1 MTTIWQPA
9 PRPEWV
15 EALNAFGR
23 QLGSPAALV
32 SLDEESLL
40 ATARNATGLEDFA
53 DASEGE
59 DSPTSNWREGLRVFL
74 QSLDAEADLNLLGRI
89 MARNDI
95 VRALVNRLELHAT
108 LTRHPEIGDVPITS
122 PLLVVGTGRS
132 GTSLVHELLA
142 EDPRHRVAR
151 TWELL
156 HPCPPPERA
165 TYETDA
171 RIAVADQEYTFW
183 HLVAPEYRTM
193 HENGGDV
200 PNEDPLIDML
210 EFASDHLMGSYPTP
224 SYTRWLARIDPAP
237 VFRAHRRFLQTLQWR
252 CAGERWV
259 LKSPSYLAKL
269 PAFFAEYP
277 DAYVVLTHRDPL
289 VVLPSLV
296 SIMATLQWMHS
307 DTVDVHRIVKSAVH
321 GTAIAMD
328 LVMGWRE
335 DGTLPTDRIIDVR
348 FVDLVD
354 APLPTLRT
362 VLERAGSTLDHD
374 TETHMREYLDAKPR
388 ARHGRH
394 RYDFGATGLD
404 LDETR
409 ARFARYQSR
418 YDVPSE
424 G

>member
-1 MTTIWQPA
+1 MAWTPR

-15 EALNAFGR
+15 EELNAFGR
-23 QLGSPAALV
+23 QLGSPGALV
-32 SLDEESLL
+32 ALDEESLL
-40 ATARNATGLEDFA
+40 DTARAQSGLDDFG
-53 DASEGE
+53 DDGAS
-59 DSPTSNWREGLRVFL
+59 SWREGLRVFVRAL
-74 QSLDAEADLNLLGRI
+74 EDEADLNLLGRL

-95 VRALVNRLELHAT
+95 VRALVNRLEVRGT
-108 LTRHPEIGDVPITS
+108 LARHPQILDERIDA

-132 GTSLVHELLA
+132 GTSLLHELLA
-142 EDPRHRVAR
+142 QDPRHRVAR

-165 TYETDA
+165 TYDTDP
-171 RIAVADQEYTFW
+171 RIAAADQEYTFW

-210 EFASDHLMGSYPTP
+210 ELASDHLMGSYPVP
-224 SYTRWLARIDPAP
+224 SYTRWLARVDLAP
-237 VFRAHRRFLQTLQWR
+237 VFRGHRRFLQLLQWR
-252 CAGERWV
+252 CPGERWV

-277 DAYVVLTHRDPL
+277 DAHVVLTHRDPL

-296 SIMATLQWMHS
+296 SVMATLQWMHS
-307 DTVDVHRIVKSAVH
+307 DTVDVAAIVKSAVH

-328 LVMGWRE
+328 LVMRGRD
-335 DGTLPTDRIIDVR
+335 DGTIPDDRIIDVR
-348 FVDLVD
+348 FADLVAD
-354 APLPTLRT
+354 PVATVRA
-362 VLERAGSTLDHD
+362 VLERSGSHLDAGSEQRMHA
-374 TETHMREYLDAKPR
+374 YLDAKPR
-388 ARHGRH
+388 DRHGH
-394 RYDFGATGLD
+394 HDYDFADTGLD

-409 ARFARYQSR
+409 ARFAAYQAR

-424 G
+424 R